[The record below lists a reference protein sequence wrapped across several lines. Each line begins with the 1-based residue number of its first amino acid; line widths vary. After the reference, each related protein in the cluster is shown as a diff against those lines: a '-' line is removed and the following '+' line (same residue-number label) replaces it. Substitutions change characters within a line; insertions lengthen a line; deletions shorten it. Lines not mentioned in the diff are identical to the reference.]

1 MRRHDRETSYEE
13 AVTILRGC
21 PFATVAFHGGEY
33 PYAVPMHFGV
43 AEENGALVLYFHGAK
58 EGKKL
63 GLLAE
68 NSRVAFSA
76 VRYCENVPPKNGIAC
91 TATAR
96 FESVFGEGELSP
108 VSGEDAERGLRVL
121 LAQNGM
127 KGEIPPAA
135 LAKTC
140 VPRLSVSPP
149 TGKRHE
155 CPTARR
161 EFRRRAV
168 VSRTS
173 RGCKQYNK

>member
-43 AEENGALVLYFHGAK
+43 AEENDALVLYFHGAK

-76 VRYCENVPPKNGIAC
+76 VRFCENVPPKNGIAC

-140 VPRLSVSPP
+140 VLRLSVGSL

-155 CPTARR
+155 
-161 EFRRRAV
+161 
-168 VSRTS
+168 
-173 RGCKQYNK
+173 

>member
-33 PYAVPMHFGV
+33 PCAVPMHFGV

-76 VRYCENVPPKNGIAC
+76 VRFCENVPP
-91 TATAR
+91 R

-127 KGEIPPAA
+127 EGEIQPAA

-140 VPRLSVSPP
+140 VLRLSVSSL

-155 CPTARR
+155 
-161 EFRRRAV
+161 
-168 VSRTS
+168 
-173 RGCKQYNK
+173 

>member
-1 MRRHDRETSYEE
+1 MMRRHDRETSYEE

-43 AEENGALVLYFHGAK
+43 AEENDALVLYFHGAK
-58 EGKKL
+58 EGKKH

-68 NSRVAFSA
+68 NRRVAFSA
-76 VRYCENVPPKNGIAC
+76 VRFCENVPPKNGIAC

-140 VPRLSVSPP
+140 VLRLSVSSL

-155 CPTARR
+155 
-161 EFRRRAV
+161 
-168 VSRTS
+168 
-173 RGCKQYNK
+173 